1 MKINEIYLDLDDVLN
16 RLSMYILHSVG
27 LNVDYTSYDEYP
39 TEFRYDILGA
49 AKYLA
54 SGEWQPDLGTF
65 WDMLPQK
72 VWRECPKSELCDWL
86 IDISVSLVGEENV
99 YIASSPTK
107 DPDCLAGKLEWI
119 HENLPTF
126 LHRQYFITPRKAQL
140 ARPGALL
147 IDDSDSNVLDWR
159 MRDGSAITTPR
170 PWNTYHAMTNTA
182 QEHIHNELE
191 LVFEKDIDAPKI
203 LNDPLTLPV

>member
-1 MKINEIYLDLDDVLN
+1 MIKEIYVDLDDVLN

-27 LNVDYTSYDEYP
+27 LDIDYNSYDEYP
-39 TEFRYDILGA
+39 TEWGYNILEA
-49 AKYLA
+49 AKSLA
-54 SGEWQPDLGTF
+54 GGDWRPELGTF
-65 WDMLPQK
+65 WDMIPQK

-86 IDISVSLVGEENV
+86 VPMCVSLVGEKNV

-119 HENLPTF
+119 HENLPPF

-140 ARPGALL
+140 SHPGALL

-159 MRDGSAITTPR
+159 ARDGSAITVPR
-170 PWNTYHAMTNTA
+170 PWNSRNGLTNRA
-182 QEHIHNELE
+182 QEHIHKSLE
-191 LVFEKDIDAPKI
+191 RAFKKEIDVSKV
-203 LNDPLTLPV
+203 LNDSVSLPV